1 MLLHLQGN
9 AGFGYQGPK
18 GDPGP
23 AGPPGP
29 PGPPGPATDVTV
41 CKDASSV
48 SGAGGSAGAS
58 DSVCLRGAPG
68 PKGQPVSRVSKI
80 NETAVIYFI
89 VTSRLSFFNETVGNF
104 VVKKGNLWKRHG
116 QVNEIFNLHEI
127 TSFLCFFLFPPPKKT
142 QGGPG
147 EQGKPV
153 SCCFIRTVTITKR

>member
-41 CKDASSV
+41 CKEASSV

-68 PKGQPVSRVSKI
+68 PKGQPVSRVSK
-80 NETAVIYFI
+80 
-89 VTSRLSFFNETVGNF
+89 SL
-104 VVKKGNLWKRHG
+104 
-116 QVNEIFNLHEI
+116 
-127 TSFLCFFLFPPPKKT
+127 
-142 QGGPG
+142 
-147 EQGKPV
+147 QGKKFTKQM
-153 SCCFIRTVTITKR
+153 CCDLLYCHITVVFFS

>member
-68 PKGQPVSRVSKI
+68 PKGQPVSRVSKSLQGKKLMKQMCCDLLF
-80 NETAVIYFI
+80 FI
-89 VTSRLSFFNETVGNF
+89 ETVDNF
-104 VVKKGNLWKRHG
+104 VIKKANLWKQHG
-116 QVNEIFNLHEI
+116 QVNENLQ
-127 TSFLCFFLFPPPKKT
+127 FA
-142 QGGPG
+142 
-147 EQGKPV
+147 
-153 SCCFIRTVTITKR
+153 